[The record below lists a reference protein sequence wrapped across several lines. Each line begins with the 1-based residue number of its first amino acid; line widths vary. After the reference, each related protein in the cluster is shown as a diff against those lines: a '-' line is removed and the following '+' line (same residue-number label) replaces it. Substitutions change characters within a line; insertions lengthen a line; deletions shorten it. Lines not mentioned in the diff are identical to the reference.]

1 MTNIGDPDWF
11 GSVAGLLTPVR
22 VCSVTAIS
30 LLLYTSVSV
39 VLTVC
44 FPTLTV
50 YRCLISRWLSYVISA
65 VCLLVR
71 LLRVCRQ
78 DYTNT
83 AEPDFMTVERRW
95 RDAAWSKEE
104 SVEFWSWS
112 VLHKLYEKGTGIG
125 GTWNRNLCVV
135 CRFTVSVSVWVTGT
149 LTLLFFLFQRW
160 SVPSRCQPWTPRSI
174 LGFCLLPRVA
184 SLTTSLAWDQCLSPA
199 WLWTEDTHQVLW
211 CHHYTSNRAAA
222 KISLKKLPLLR
233 QQVALWPG
241 GNKRCERKLWCLLS
255 TLSYFHVICLD

>member
-1 MTNIGDPDWF
+1 MTNIGGPDSCACLLCHCYQPASLYICFSGAHSLFSHSDSCIAASSLAGWVMW
-11 GSVAGLLTPVR
+11 SVL
-22 VCSVTAIS
+22 C
-30 LLLYTSVSV
+30 
-39 VLTVC
+39 
-44 FPTLTV
+44 
-50 YRCLISRWLSYVISA
+50 
-65 VCLLVR
+65 VCLFGFCVFTQTPLS
-71 LLRVCRQ
+71 Q
-78 DYTNT
+78 ISW
-83 AEPDFMTVERRW
+83 RW
-95 RDAAWSKEE
+95 RDAARSKEE

-112 VLHKLYEKGTGIG
+112 VLHKLYKKGTGIG

-149 LTLLFFLFQRW
+149 LTLLLFLFQRW

-211 CHHYTSNRAAA
+211 CHYYTSN
-222 KISLKKLPLLR
+222 R

>member
-1 MTNIGDPDWF
+1 MTNIGGPDSF

-22 VCSVTAIS
+22 VCHCYQPASLYICFSGAHSLFSHSDSCIAASSLAGWVIWSV
-30 LLLYTSVSV
+30 L
-39 VLTVC
+39 C
-44 FPTLTV
+44 
-50 YRCLISRWLSYVISA
+50 
-65 VCLLVR
+65 VCLFGFCVFAGKITQTPLS
-71 LLRVCRQ
+71 Q
-78 DYTNT
+78 ISW
-83 AEPDFMTVERRW
+83 RW
-95 RDAAWSKEE
+95 RDAARSKEE

-112 VLHKLYEKGTGIG
+112 VLHKLYKKGTGIG
-125 GTWNRNLCVV
+125 GTWNRNLSVV

-149 LTLLFFLFQRW
+149 LTLLLFLFQRW

>member
-1 MTNIGDPDWF
+1 MTNIGDLT
-11 GSVAGLLTPVR
+11 GLVLSL
-22 VCSVTAIS
+22 VCWLLCVSALS
-30 LLLYTSVSV
+30 LLSA
-39 VLTVC
+39 C
-44 FPTLTV
+44 FFIHLFQWCSQFVFPLWLM

-95 RDAAWSKEE
+95 SDAAWSKEE

-233 QQVALWPG
+233 QQEATKGVKENSDVCFL
-241 GNKRCERKLWCLLS
+241 
-255 TLSYFHVICLD
+255 YFLISMWYV